1 MQPDKSVLHSSR
13 CFRPQLLKAV
23 YSCSFPCKGGSK
35 GGSSKRLFCCL
46 SDPQSGLANA
56 PMSGRHSYTDASSL
70 ATPLA
75 VAFLSD
81 HENEQHKPTPAF
93 SPRYGRSIERIR
105 RSAYS
110 SPSKGWLKILS
121 RSGVLGSPYAC
132 DLE

>member
-1 MQPDKSVLHSSR
+1 MQPDKPVLHSNR
-13 CFRPQLLKAV
+13 CHGKRLLKAV
-23 YSCSFPCKGGSK
+23 YSCSFPCKGVSI
-35 GGSSKRLFCCL
+35 GGSSKRLFCFHGN
-46 SDPQSGLANA
+46 PQSGLANA
-56 PMSGRHSYTDASSL
+56 PMSGRHSYTDASSMM
-70 ATPLA
+70 TPLA

-121 RSGVLGSPYAC
+121 RSGVLGSSYAC